1 MLNPIRKAYGGS
13 VSGENRFRF
22 RETQRDIGFQ
32 PSTTENLAVLSPE
45 QIERF
50 NETGYL
56 TTLPGLSAADVGGLR
71 QYLDWLIE
79 EVVSADDRRNS
90 YSINQY
96 HQVSGRLWDLIHTPI
111 FVDYVSDILGPESVC
126 WSTHLFCKLPG
137 DRMEVPLHQDA
148 NYWPFTPT
156 KSVTIWLAIDDV
168 DENNAAMRFV
178 PRSHLEGD
186 LAHAELPLDGSVVL
200 NRRVVEH
207 ERYDDVALNEL
218 QAGEVSLHTDLL
230 LHGSPANL
238 SSRRRCG
245 IALRY
250 LAAQVKV
257 VPGGEGWTRSAVHV
271 GAGDPSGYWP
281 NRSRPLKDEPHK
293 MAGFVGGFDGN
304 S

>member
-1 MLNPIRKAYGGS
+1 MLNAIRKAYGVS
-13 VSGENRFRF
+13 VSGEDRFRF
-22 RETQRDIGFQ
+22 GQSQRDVDFH
-32 PSTTENLAVLSPE
+32 PSTTENLAALSEE
-45 QIERF
+45 QILRF

-56 TTLPGLSAADVGGLR
+56 TALPGLAPTDIRDLR
-71 QYLDWLIE
+71 RYLDWLIE
-79 EVVSADDRRNS
+79 EVISADDRRNS

-137 DRMEVPLHQDA
+137 DGMEIPLHQDA

-168 DENNAAMRFV
+168 DEANAAMQFI

-200 NRRVVEH
+200 NRRVVQH
-207 ERYDDVALNEL
+207 ERYDEVVLNEL
-218 QAGEVSLHTDLL
+218 RAGEVSLHTDLL
-230 LHGSPANL
+230 LHGSPHDL

-250 LAAQVKV
+250 LAAQVEV
-257 VPGGEGWTRSAVHV
+257 VLGGESWIRSAVHV
-271 GAGDPSGYWP
+271 GAGDQSGYWP
-281 NRSRPLKDEPHK
+281 NRPRPIKDEPHK